1 VLQRNRKALL
11 AGAVIS
17 VAGVAGARAG
27 VLTTESFVL
36 PYGPSNPASAPY
48 QDMVV
53 NTPAVPANNPPPTT
67 WGERGAVG
75 LQGNLS
81 IFPSGSGYVSTPAST
96 VQFKFNVGA
105 TVDQLNTTYGAGN
118 WTIANPTLAMQYT
131 YYANNS
137 IFGGGAGTFET
148 YWVAND
154 SWAFGNG
161 ASAGNKYGDNKWIAG
176 TDPAYATD
184 GTSLLTWAGSEADLG
199 STTYNWLSPA
209 NNPNYT
215 SWSTD
220 KTGLNQ
226 GLLTDN
232 LSVAGAFVGDITS
245 ATAAADPNV
254 SLYLIP
260 TSNTLGLTIF
270 TGGGSSTPTLSFQVV
285 SVPEPAALTL
295 TGLFGVTALLRR
307 RRRN

>member
-1 VLQRNRKALL
+1 LASCAALSA
-11 AGAVIS
+11 AGAAWS
-17 VAGVAGARAG
+17 QT

-36 PYGPSNPASAPY
+36 PYGPGNSASAPY

-53 NTPAVPANNPPPTT
+53 DTPANPVNNPPLTT
-67 WGERGAVG
+67 WGEKGAVG
-75 LQGNLS
+75 LQAA
-81 IFPSGSGYVSTPAST
+81 GSVNGVTGTLVNTPAST
-96 VQFKFNVGA
+96 VQFKFNVGSV
-105 TVDQLNTTYGAGN
+105 VDSLNATYGAGN
-118 WTIANPTLAMQYT
+118 WTIASPQLSMQYT

-161 ASAGNKYGDNKWIAG
+161 ASAGNAYSDNKYVPG
-176 TDPAYATD
+176 TDPIYATD
-184 GTSLLTWAGSEADLG
+184 PTTLLTWAGSEADLG

-220 KTGLNQ
+220 KTGANQ
-226 GLLTDN
+226 GMLTDN
-232 LSVAGAFVGDITS
+232 LALATPFVDDITGAS
-245 ATAAADPNV
+245 SLSDPNV

-260 TSNTLGLTIF
+260 TSADLGLTIF
-270 TGGGSSTPTLSFQVV
+270 TGGGNVTPTLSFEVV
-285 SVPEPAALTL
+285 SVPEPATTALAAT
-295 TGLFGVTALLRR
+295 FGAAALLRR
-307 RRRN
+307 RKRRRV